1 MACAEDLILKAI
13 SHATVA
19 GALRAYGRTDE
30 RSAAGLNKA
39 ADQHSLLAERA
50 LTEWADAV
58 VTLAGPP
65 LAERIL
71 QFEAREGGREAA
83 PLR

>member
-39 ADQHSLLAERA
+39 ADFHSRAATRLLDEW
-50 LTEWADAV
+50 TEGVVAV
-58 VTLAGPP
+58 AGPP
-65 LAERIL
+65 LAERIASWGGGL
-71 QFEAREGGREAA
+71 RTAPAR
-83 PLR
+83 